1 MAERG
6 RRLALALL
14 AACWTGLAG
23 CAGVTRTASAPP
35 TGDDAPAAQPRGYPW
50 YAALDPWAARVEVR
64 PVELVTPLRSE
75 HVLIA
80 TVVDAE
86 GRPLPGRRVEWTLE
100 GVGAIVEV
108 DARGRLLFRGNKVD
122 NHNAVSYTEHFEHAV
137 SRPDANP
144 ADEFTIG
151 PGQSWCVVSS
161 AEEGD
166 THVTVFAPEVGD
178 RGAGRVVVARHW
190 TDADWSPPPAAAGPP
205 GGQQFLSASVFSR
218 ANRQPLAG
226 YAVRYRILDGPP
238 AVFLP
243 GQTTVTT
250 VVSNTTGVA
259 PVVIVQSAPQPG
271 RNRIGVELLGRG
283 DVLIARAETHADWQ
297 GPDVSLSAVMPSSI
311 TMGQEVPCN
320 LVIDNAGAADARLL
334 TVRTTIPD
342 GCKYVRSDPPAYQQG
357 NELVWTLAAVAG
369 RSRRTLQAVYQP
381 GQAGVVTAK
390 ANLIGS
396 DGLRNDR
403 TAVCNVTPPQVASL
417 KVWPSGPETGL
428 VDHKVVYQVTVRNE
442 GTAAATHVVLKAAL
456 DGGLEYVPG
465 KTGAETAV
473 GTLAAGESR
482 TVALPVTATKAG
494 AAAARLTVVA
504 DGNLTA
510 FVNRPLT
517 VQDPR
522 LTLQLTGPA
531 HGYVGQPA
539 VLNLEVRNVGDAA
552 VSQAVVSDL
561 LPPELTFVEATD
573 GGQLQG
579 REVVWAL
586 GELPVNGQKQLR
598 LTTTSARPTPN
609 AANSARASGRVGGD
623 AAEVRVQADA
633 SLAVLGVPAYKM
645 RVEARDDAVGVGGGT
660 AYRIEV
666 KNTGSL
672 PGDRVQVTATV
683 PPQMRVVTASG
694 PATYRV
700 DGGRVTFA
708 PLDALLPGQ
717 TATYIVQTAAV
728 MAGEARFRAELT
740 TGATPT
746 PVVKE
751 ASTVV
756 R

>member
-1 MAERG
+1 M
-6 RRLALALL
+6 
-14 AACWTGLAG
+14 
-23 CAGVTRTASAPP
+23 GVTRTAAAPP
-35 TGDDAPAAQPRGYPW
+35 AGDDAPAAKPGGFPW

-64 PVELVTPLRSE
+64 PVELVTPLRAE

-100 GVGAIVEV
+100 GVGAIVDV
-108 DARGRLLFRGNKVD
+108 DARGRLLFHGSKVD
-122 NHNAVSYTEHFEHAV
+122 SRYAVSYTEHFEHAV
-137 SRPDANP
+137 GRNAANP
-144 ADEFTIG
+144 ADDFTIG

-178 RGAGRVVVARHW
+178 RGAGRVVVVRHW
-190 TDADWSPPPAAAGPP
+190 TDADWTPPPPVAGPP
-205 GGQQFLSASVFSR
+205 GGQQFLSASVFQR
-218 ANRQPLAG
+218 ASRQPLAG
-226 YAVRYRILDGPP
+226 CAVRYRILDGPP
-238 AVFLP
+238 ALFLP
-243 GQTTVTT
+243 AQTTETT

-259 PVVIVQSAPQPG
+259 PVVVAQSSPQAG
-271 RNRIGVELLGRG
+271 RNRIGVEVLGRG
-283 DVLIARAETHADWQ
+283 DVLLASGETHADWQ
-297 GPDVSLSAVMPSSI
+297 GPDVSLSAVMPSAV
-311 TMGQEVPCN
+311 TVGQEAPCTI
-320 LVIDNAGAADARLL
+320 VIDNAGAADARLL
-334 TVRTTIPD
+334 TVRATIPE

-357 NELVWTLAAVAG
+357 NDLVWTLTGVAG
-369 RSRRTLQAVYQP
+369 RSRRTLQAVYVP
-381 GQAGVVTAK
+381 SLAGTVTAK
-390 ANLIGS
+390 ASLTGS
-396 DGLRNDR
+396 DGHRDDQ
-403 TAVCNVTPPQVASL
+403 TAVCNVTPPRVASL

-428 VDHKVVYQVTVRNE
+428 VGNKVVYQVTVRNE
-442 GTAAATHVVLKAAL
+442 GTAAATNVVLKAAL
-456 DGGLEYVPG
+456 DGGLEYSPG

-482 TVALPVTATKAG
+482 IVALPVTAMKAGG
-494 AAAARLTVVA
+494 AAAHLTVTA
-504 DGNLTA
+504 DGNVA
-510 FVNRPLT
+510 ASADRPLT

-531 HGYVGQPA
+531 HGYVGQPTQW
-539 VLNLEVRNVGDAA
+539 NLEVRNVGDAA

-561 LPPELTFVEATD
+561 LPPEMTFVEATD

-586 GELPVNGQKQLR
+586 GDLPVGGQRKLR
-598 LTTTSARPTPN
+598 LTTTSARPTPT

-633 SLAVLGVPAYKM
+633 SLAVLGLPAYKM
-645 RVEARDDAVGVGGGT
+645 TAEVHDDSVEVGGRT
-660 AYRIEV
+660 ACRVEV

-683 PPQMRVVTASG
+683 PPEMRVVTASG

-708 PLDALLPGQ
+708 PLDTLPPGQ
-717 TATYIVQTAAV
+717 TATYIVEVAAV
-728 MAGEARFRAELT
+728 KAGEARFRAELT
-740 TGATPT
+740 TGTMPI

-751 ASTVV
+751 TSMSV
-756 R
+756 RRAR